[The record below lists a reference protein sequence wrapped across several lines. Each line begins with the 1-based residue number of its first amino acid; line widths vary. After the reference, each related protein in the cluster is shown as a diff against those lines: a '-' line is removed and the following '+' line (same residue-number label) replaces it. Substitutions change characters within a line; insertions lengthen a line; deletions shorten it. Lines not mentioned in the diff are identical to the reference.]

1 MSDHFGILCIKGL
14 NVTNDDNFHIKKTE
28 DYAMIEAPNVLQN
41 KRCDTSKC
49 NTTNTL
55 DIILYSLKF

>member
-14 NVTNDDNFHIKKTE
+14 NVTNDDNSHIKKTE
-28 DYAMIEAPNVLQN
+28 DHAMIEAPNVLQN
-41 KRCDTSKC
+41 KRCNTSKC

-55 DIILYSLKF
+55 DIILCSLKF